1 MHIHVLS
8 YIYIYIYIHT
18 CIHVHTCV
26 YLLFIYACIYIY
38 IYICT
43 YIFERP
49 APLAALLAG
58 ADGTV
63 AGEGVQAEAL
73 LYTQSPLQDSRL
85 FGHRP
90 WKVLATTYE
99 QMGS

>member
-1 MHIHVLS
+1 MHTRTYMCVSIILICM
-8 YIYIYIYIHT
+8 YIYIYIYM
-18 CIHVHTCV
+18 
-26 YLLFIYACIYIY
+26 Y
-38 IYICT
+38 T